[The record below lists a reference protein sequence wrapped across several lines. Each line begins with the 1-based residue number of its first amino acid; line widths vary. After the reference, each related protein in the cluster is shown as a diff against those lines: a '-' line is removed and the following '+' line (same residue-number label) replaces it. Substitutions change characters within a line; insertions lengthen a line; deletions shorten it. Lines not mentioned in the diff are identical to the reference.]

1 MGDEK
6 YPKTMVAAKT
16 LLEDWQVGAS
26 KQKSHETGI
35 VKEEEG
41 VAFVKEAR
49 KKRNHI
55 STLTSYAMVAGER
68 SITFLIAPQLQRQ
81 RRRKS

>member
-1 MGDEK
+1 
-6 YPKTMVAAKT
+6 MVAAKT

-41 VAFVKEAR
+41 VAFVQGGTGKKPYIHPHLVCHGFGGKGHNISDCPSTPAAAKEAIMEA
-49 KKRNHI
+49 KQ
-55 STLTSYAMVAGER
+55 AA
-68 SITFLIAPQLQRQ
+68 
-81 RRRKS
+81 